1 MNNKIYKKK
10 SKLLLIGT
18 LPVPIGG
25 VSIHTKRLLL
35 FLKKNNFNHSFYDYK
50 KSSFKR
56 GANLFFKS
64 KLIHIHANN
73 QLFLFLISLL
83 CFVFFKK
90 LIITV
95 HGEYNCKGW
104 FENFLES
111 ISMILSSVPILLNE
125 IDYNKVKIL
134 NSQSKMITSF
144 IPPIK
149 EPDLSVDITNK
160 IKNLKNSTK
169 SIFCSNA
176 YKLAY
181 DFNGKEIYG
190 IIELIDFFNNN
201 IDFGFIL
208 SDPSGDYSN
217 YFNSNNIKLNKNIL
231 IINES
236 HSFFKVLESSDC
248 FIRNTSTDG
257 DSISVREALFLNKK
271 TFATNCVQ
279 RPKGV
284 HILTDLSLL
293 IKNNFN
299 NINHVQYNG
308 AKDLLKL
315 YKSILVD

>member
-1 MNNKIYKKK
+1 MNKKIKNKE
-10 SKLLLIGT
+10 SMLLLIGT
-18 LPVPIGG
+18 LPMPIGG
-25 VSIHTKRLLL
+25 VSIHTERLLL

-56 GANLFFKS
+56 GVKFFFKS

-83 CFVFFKK
+83 CFIFFKK

-104 FENFLES
+104 FENFFES
-111 ISMILSSVPILLNE
+111 MSMILSSVPILLNE
-125 IDYNKVKIL
+125 IDYGKVKIL
-134 NSQSKMITSF
+134 NSQSLMITSF

-149 EPDLSVDITNK
+149 QPDLSTDVITK
-160 IKNLKNSTK
+160 INNLKNSTK

-190 IIELIDFFNNN
+190 IKELINFFNNN
-201 IDFGFIL
+201 TDFGFVL

-217 YFNSNNIKLNKNIL
+217 YFNSSDIKLNENII
-231 IINES
+231 IINNN
-236 HSFFKVLESSDC
+236 HSFFKVLELSDC
-248 FIRNTSTDG
+248 YVRNTSTDG
-257 DSISVREALFLNKK
+257 DSISIREALFLNKK

-284 HILTDLSLL
+284 NILTDLSHLME
-293 IKNNFN
+293 NNHS
-299 NINHVQYNG
+299 NINHVQHNG
-308 AKDLLKL
+308 AEDLLKL

>member
-1 MNNKIYKKK
+1 MNKKIKNKE
-10 SKLLLIGT
+10 SMLLLIGT
-18 LPVPIGG
+18 LPMPIGG
-25 VSIHTKRLLL
+25 VSIHTERLLL

-56 GANLFFKS
+56 GVKFFFKS

-83 CFVFFKK
+83 CFIFFKK

-111 ISMILSSVPILLNE
+111 MSMILSSVPILLNE
-125 IDYNKVKIL
+125 IDYGKVKIL
-134 NSQSKMITSF
+134 NSQSLMITSF

-149 EPDLSVDITNK
+149 QPDLSTDVISK
-160 IKNLKNSTK
+160 INNLKNSTK

-190 IIELIDFFNNN
+190 IKELINFFNNN
-201 IDFGFIL
+201 TDFGFVL

-217 YFNSNNIKLNKNIL
+217 YFNSSDIKLNENI
-231 IINES
+231 IIISNN
-236 HSFFKVLESSDC
+236 HSFFKVLELSDC
-248 FIRNTSTDG
+248 YVRNTSTDG
-257 DSISVREALFLNKK
+257 DSISIREALFLNKK

-284 HILTDLSLL
+284 NILTDLSHLME
-293 IKNNFN
+293 NNHS
-299 NINHVQYNG
+299 NINHVQHNG
-308 AKDLLKL
+308 AEDLLKL